1 MFKLFNSEY
10 KNNCL
15 IIKILGIKMTFRIK
29 FLDLIDNRKTEML
42 KQIENS
48 FDSLNATINDTRKQ

>member
-29 FLDLIDNRKTEML
+29 FLDLIDNRKTEIYRL
-42 KQIENS
+42 SNTKKI
-48 FDSLNATINDTRKQ
+48 LNN